1 MNFEFFS
8 LKLVALTILLLVA
21 LLRQGRQLGLLLS
34 EMTPNGLS
42 DESFSVDL
50 LLQTVDL
57 SLHLGLFLLVF
68 AIEA

>member
-1 MNFEFFS
+1 MNFEFLS

-50 LLQTVDL
+50 LPQHVDL